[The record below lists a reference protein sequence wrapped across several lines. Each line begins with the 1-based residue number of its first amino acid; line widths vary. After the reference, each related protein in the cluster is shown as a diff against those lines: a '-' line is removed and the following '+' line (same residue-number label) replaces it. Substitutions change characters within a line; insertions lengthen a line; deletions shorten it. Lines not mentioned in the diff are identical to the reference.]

1 MTTTPKTT
9 PKSTPKTTPKSEAK
23 SEALQPPTAAVAAVS
38 IEKEAPVQRA
48 PQVGQPE
55 RFDQAG
61 QREDRGQQEAVH
73 GQQQMPHIAAGAR
86 VTMGVDSE
94 GTPEGDRAA
103 SRRWDKVKGMA
114 KQSWSQLTAA
124 DFALAEGSIEKLYD
138 VIHKKVGGAR
148 EAVKT
153 RLDKLLG

>member
-1 MTTTPKTT
+1 MTTTPKTSPKAV
-9 PKSTPKTTPKSEAK
+9 PKSAPKSETV
-23 SEALQPPTAAVAAVS
+23 QPPAAPAAAVS
-38 IEKEAPVQRA
+38 IEKTAPVQRE
-48 PQVGQPE
+48 PQVGQPD

-61 QREDRGQQEAVH
+61 QREDHGQQEAVH

-86 VTMGVDSE
+86 VTMGVDGE

-103 SRRWDKVKGMA
+103 RRKWDKVKGMA
-114 KQSWSQLTAA
+114 KKSWSQLTAA

-148 EAVKT
+148 EAIKT
-153 RLDKLLG
+153 RLDKLLA